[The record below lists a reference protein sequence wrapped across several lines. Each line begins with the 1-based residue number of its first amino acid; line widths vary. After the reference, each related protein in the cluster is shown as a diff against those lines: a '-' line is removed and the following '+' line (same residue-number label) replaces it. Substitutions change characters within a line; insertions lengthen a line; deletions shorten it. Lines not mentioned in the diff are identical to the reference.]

1 MTELLI
7 TLQTTFTSV
16 AAISD
21 LFKKGQNP
29 SCLIDLD
36 LLDRYRLITM
46 RQRLKYTD
54 QVQRYRIYL
63 IYVYD

>member
-21 LFKKGQNP
+21 SFKKGQNP

-36 LLDRYRLITM
+36 LFDRYRLITM
-46 RQRLKYTD
+46 RQRL
-54 QVQRYRIYL
+54 
-63 IYVYD
+63 